1 MSDRAAR
8 LAEKREKL
16 RLMREQKKQRK
27 YVFVPCLSALR
38 CLACSLRQVV
48 SHTSVW

>member
-27 YVFVPCLSALR
+27 CVATIVCPP
-38 CLACSLRQVV
+38 VV
-48 SHTSVW
+48 HTSPVYGCGF